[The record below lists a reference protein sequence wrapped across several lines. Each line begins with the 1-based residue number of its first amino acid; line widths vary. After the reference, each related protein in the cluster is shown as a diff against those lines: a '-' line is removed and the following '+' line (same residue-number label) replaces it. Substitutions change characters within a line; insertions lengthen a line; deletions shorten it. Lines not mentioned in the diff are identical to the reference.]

1 MGSCVSEPGSE
12 GYPRIGGKT
21 LLESRRIVAQPALH
35 SSLLPFAA
43 LLASEASDFLR
54 LDEPMWLSRAPG
66 RLNLL
71 GGPGEAPGTAALT
84 VPISRSVYTA
94 IQMRTDRKIRIRSL
108 LPESWGG
115 ERIWEGDIDV
125 LYTKKGPPRSFAVLK
140 QIFSEPSDLWMM
152 RVLAVMLGLR
162 RTRQLNTPKQG
173 FDLVIWSRIPEG
185 IGYGERAAFGVSL
198 ALALKG
204 STGLA
209 KKRVDG
215 VLVARAVVQGFREV
229 LDDHIP
235 LGDAL
240 TSSIG
245 RANCAL
251 QIEHGVDLGLHWIPI
266 PPQCSAAVVDLGYP
280 DRIPMETRE
289 IPRIAA
295 KMGLAHLNKVFSEND
310 EPEVGSWGQV
320 APTDFE
326 NGVKDHVP
334 ASEKAADWLQ
344 KFRRK
349 ADCKETAALVNPD
362 SSYRLRASAE
372 HECRES
378 GRVRR
383 MVSNL
388 NDYTRSTRETFL
400 AEAGRCMGSSQRSL
414 KEKCGLKL
422 EPVDDFVKEFNASGR
437 SGGMFG
443 ARMAQLGGCSVLGV
457 LVHQS
462 ARQDL
467 RTMVEEYNAKQK
479 DWAAPR
485 VIFGSQDGGVLR
497 GWWEGV
503 LEPKSD
509 EKEIS
514 ADAGSKAETKA
525 GS

>member
-1 MGSCVSEPGSE
+1 M
-12 GYPRIGGKT
+12 
-21 LLESRRIVAQPALH
+21 LESDRIVAQPALH

-43 LLASEASDFLR
+43 LLSSEASDFLR
-54 LDEPMWLSRAPG
+54 LDEPMWLARAPG

-71 GGPGEAPGTAALT
+71 GGPGEAAGTAALT
-84 VPISRSVYTA
+84 VPLSRSVYTA
-94 IQMRTDRKIRIRSL
+94 IQMRKDRKIRIRSL

-115 ERIWEGDIDV
+115 EKMWEGDIDV
-125 LYTKKGPPRSFAVLK
+125 LYTKKGPPRSLAVLK
-140 QIFSEPSDLWMM
+140 QIFCEPGDLWMM

-173 FDLVIWSRIPEG
+173 FDIVIWSRLPEG

-229 LDDHIP
+229 LDDPIP

-251 QIEHGVDLGLHWIPI
+251 QIEHGVDLGMHWIPI
-266 PPQCSAAVVDLGYP
+266 PPQCSAAAVDLGYP
-280 DRIPMETRE
+280 DRTAPTTRE

-295 KMGLAHLNKVFSEND
+295 KMALAHLNKALSAQD

-320 APTDFE
+320 APSDFE
-326 NGVKDHVP
+326 NGLKDHVP
-334 ASEKAADWLQ
+334 ASEKAVDWLQ
-344 KFRRK
+344 QFRRK
-349 ADCKETAALVNPD
+349 ADNKETASLVNPD
-362 SSYRLRASAE
+362 ASYRLRASAE

-422 EPVDDFVKEFNASGR
+422 EPVDDFVKVFNASGR

-443 ARMAQLGGCSVLGV
+443 ARMAQLGGCSVLGA

-462 ARQDL
+462 ARQEL
-467 RTMVEEYNAKQK
+467 RTMVEEFHAKQE
-479 DWAAPR
+479 DWRPPK
-485 VIFGSQDGGVLR
+485 VIFGSSDGGVLR

-503 LEPKSD
+503 LEPKAD
-509 EKEIS
+509 ETTPPNESTSEAAAKT
-514 ADAGSKAETKA
+514 GS
-525 GS
+525 